1 MFEFVSPPK
10 EIITDMERDG
20 DTLLAFFTNL
30 VELPFNE
37 HYKFENGIE
46 VSVSRVEGDM
56 GFTMDQ
62 FGSIR
67 DTDMTPEEVV
77 TEMTEMSNYAA

>member
-20 DTLLAFFTNL
+20 ESLLAFFTNL

-37 HYKFENGIE
+37 HYKFANGVE
-46 VSVSRVEGDM
+46 LSVSRAHGDY
-56 GFTMDQ
+56 GFTLDY
-62 FGSIR
+62 FGSILG
-67 DTDMTPEEVV
+67 TDLSPEDVIAK
-77 TEMTEMSNYAA
+77 MQGAAH